1 MKINRPVMHVDIEE
15 PKFKLVRE
23 SDGLTHHSIGI
34 QWIEWNEDGTMKAHH
49 DTPAIGFSLLMS
61 PFNRYYTWLTTSI
74 TEIIEER
81 EGYIKFNTQNS
92 VYELYNKPSNG
103 K

>member
-1 MKINRPVMHVDIEE
+1 MKIDRPITHMDITD

-23 SDGLTHHSIGI
+23 GDGLTHYSVSI

-49 DTPAIGFSLLMS
+49 DTPEIGLSLLMS

-92 VYELYNKPSNG
+92 VYELWSNIEEQ
-103 K
+103 

>member
-1 MKINRPVMHVDIEE
+1 MKIDRPVFHMDVVES
-15 PKFKLVRE
+15 KFKLVRE
-23 SDGLTHHSIGI
+23 GDGLTHHSVDI

-92 VYELYNKPSNG
+92 VYELWSNVEE
-103 K
+103 